1 MSDSGKNSDSANNT
15 LSVPE
20 RLLLAAKQFFLS
32 DEYHQVSTRRIAE
45 AAQVNTAMIRYYFG
59 NKEGLYEEMI
69 RAALTPI
76 LDALDSDAL
85 TTRQGYIDYL
95 RTYYRTMSA
104 TPELPKLMFKVVA
117 LSQGP
122 GRRFVQQLLERGQK
136 RGARRL
142 DEMQQSGQLQA
153 GLDPD
158 LLRLAFTSLA
168 MMPMLLKENFE
179 AQMERPMDEA
189 FLDRLADFNGQMFAQ
204 ALASAAAQGREEQA
218 P

>member
-1 MSDSGKNSDSANNT
+1 MNDSEKQADSTSSA

-45 AAQVNTAMIRYYFG
+45 AAKVNTAMIRYYFG

-76 LDALDSDAL
+76 LDALDSDTL

-117 LSQGP
+117 LSEGP

-142 DEMQQSGQLQA
+142 DEMQQSGLQQA

-168 MMPMLLKENFE
+168 MMPMLLRENFE

-189 FLDRLADFNGQMFAQ
+189 FLDRLAEFNGQMFAL
-204 ALASAAAQGREEQA
+204 ALTSAVTQGPQEQA